1 MARVA
6 RRSPSGP
13 EPDRASAT
21 DETSPGID
29 AILDGLEGVVKQL
42 EEGDLPLE
50 RALERFE
57 EGVRLARRGSQ
68 LLDAVE
74 ERVETLLADRDE
86 AVPLRGRDEDDDA

>member
-6 RRSPSGP
+6 KRTPAG
-13 EPDRASAT
+13 
-21 DETSPGID
+21 ETSGENAEAPGID

-74 ERVETLLADRDE
+74 ERVEMLLADRDE
-86 AVPLRGRDEDDDA
+86 TVPLRGRDEDDDA

>member
-6 RRSPSGP
+6 KRGSADDPAEGAEP
-13 EPDRASAT
+13 E
-21 DETSPGID
+21 GID

-86 AVPLRGRDEDDDA
+86 IVPLRGGRDENEDA

>member
-1 MARVA
+1 MARTK
-6 RRSPSGP
+6 RSPSAEEGANDKA
-13 EPDRASAT
+13 E
-21 DETSPGID
+21 GID

-57 EGVRLARRGSQ
+57 EGIRLARRGSQ

-86 AVPLRGRDEDDDA
+86 VVPLRGGRDEDGEA